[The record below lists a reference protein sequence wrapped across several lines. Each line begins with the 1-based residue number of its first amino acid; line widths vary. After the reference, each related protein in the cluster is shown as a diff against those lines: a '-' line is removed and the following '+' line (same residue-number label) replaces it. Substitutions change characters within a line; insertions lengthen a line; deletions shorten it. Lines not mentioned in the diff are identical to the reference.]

1 MKLNYCY
8 LGNTQKLFT
17 QDSVK
22 GDAKIT
28 LIITNMF
35 QNTSYLVI
43 LYKLTT
49 LCLPL
54 VYQIF
59 FSDTPTTVNLEQ

>member
-1 MKLNYCY
+1 MKLKYCY

-22 GDAKIT
+22 GEAKIT
-28 LIITNMF
+28 LRITNIF
-35 QNTSYLVI
+35 PNTSYLVI

-54 VYQIF
+54 V
-59 FSDTPTTVNLEQ
+59 